1 MAAAPT
7 VAATA
12 TVGTAV
18 MAFVMT
24 RRLGRRVQ
32 GIADAARRYR
42 DGDFTPS
49 RLEHR
54 DDELGTVARALDE
67 TVGNLAARIAE
78 LDTTQAAVAAKAN
91 LSTQR
96 FGNYVQGTRT
106 PDVATLARIAKAL
119 DTSTDYLLGLTDDAD
134 ELLNS
139 LEPILLR
146 LFELEGLPPD
156 RSETIVLIAREALRL
171 LRGLQDEGDAH
182 SRSRLAAQAAW
193 QIRSSLKPS

>member
-1 MAAAPT
+1 MDILA
-7 VAATA
+7 
-12 TVGTAV
+12 
-18 MAFVMT
+18 
-24 RRLGRRVQ
+24 
-32 GIADAARRYR
+32 IK
-42 DGDFTPS
+42 
-49 RLEHR
+49 
-54 DDELGTVARALDE
+54 
-67 TVGNLAARIAE
+67 LAARIAE

-171 LRGLQDEGDAH
+171 LRALQDEGDAH